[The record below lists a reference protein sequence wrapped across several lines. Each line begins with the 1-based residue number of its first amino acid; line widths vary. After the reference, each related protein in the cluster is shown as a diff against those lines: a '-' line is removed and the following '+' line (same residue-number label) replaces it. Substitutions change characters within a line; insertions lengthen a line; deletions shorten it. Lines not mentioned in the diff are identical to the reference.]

1 MLNLVGTSLP
11 CHILA
16 EERYQKSSNQG
27 VLIYD
32 LVCRG

>member
-16 EERYQKSSNQG
+16 EERYLKSKQSG
-27 VLIYD
+27 SVD
-32 LVCRG
+32 L